1 MTADDAGRELADI
14 RAMAI
19 AHDEGREFPPL
30 DPAAVQA
37 VRQRMPG
44 LREPRQQDA
53 A

>member
-1 MTADDAGRELADI
+1 MTADEAERERAEI

-19 AHDEGREFPPL
+19 SHDEDRVFPPL
-30 DPAAVQA
+30 PPADVQA
-37 VRQRMPG
+37 IRQRMPG